1 MNNVGNKNNISR
13 RDFIKTGFAGIAASS
28 LALSGCNK
36 NEETSQVEEL
46 NIIPKQTDTYKFSA
60 PMLFDFDA
68 IDKMAGYNKQF
79 KKSQIT
85 TLYNSIP
92 WPQSEKFNEWFMLY
106 RGGGNPDI
114 KTYADFD
121 RYVQYSFEKGFDVI
135 YLMNSPK
142 AFNDRDIEG
151 FKKDFYKVLDN
162 LWNSGIRRIKFAN
175 TQVAQLINEYNP
187 NFKLSVATIMEYS
200 SVSQYKNLLYFFP
213 NINHI
218 CIPKDLNQNF
228 HFLKAMKDNFPD
240 IEIEL
245 MIGEGCPKWCPSRF
259 SCMASSYND
268 HYKIG
273 CNIPRNFPI
282 IANLKNGVIHP
293 WWLEYYSAIGINN
306 FKFVPIN
313 QRASDKSINH
323 INDYLSFIQFSENN
337 FDGIKYFDNLIA
349 TLSDR
354 LHLNTSIVV
363 NNIKNANLYSYIKSN
378 IFDINYFIKNG
389 YKCGIDC
396 GTKCTYCD
404 NCAKQLEEIM
414 RMV

>member
-1 MNNVGNKNNISR
+1 MEEEKLKNHLKNNISR
-13 RDFIKTGFAGIAASS
+13 RDFVKTGLLTMGAGAM
-28 LALSGCNK
+28 ALSGCSK
-36 NEETSQVEEL
+36 NEEISQNDEL
-46 NIIPKQTDTYKFSA
+46 EIIPKQTATYEFSA

-92 WPQSEKFNEWFMLY
+92 WPQSEKFNEWFMLH
-106 RGGGNPDI
+106 RFGVSNPLI

-200 SVSQYKNLLYFFP
+200 SISQYKNLLYFFP

-245 MIGEGCPKWCPSRF
+245 MVNEGCPKWCPSRF
-259 SCMASSYND
+259 SCQASSYS
-268 HYKIG
+268 HYYKIG
-273 CNIPRNFPI
+273 CNIPSQFP
-282 IANLKNGVIHP
+282 ALVRMKNGAIFP
-293 WWLEYYSAIGINN
+293 WQLEYYSSLRLNN
-306 FKFVPIN
+306 FKILTKGPRAQDKDISDIEDYMQMIEYGIN
-313 QRASDKSINH
+313 SQFGTKFFEMYINELAHRLDINH
-323 INDYLSFIQFSENN
+323 
-337 FDGIKYFDNLIA
+337 LIS
-349 TLSDR
+349 L
-354 LHLNTSIVV
+354 LP
-363 NNIKNANLYSYIKSN
+363 
-378 IFDINYFIKNG
+378 DINYFIKNG
-389 YKCGIDC
+389 YKCNIDC

-404 NCAKQLEEIM
+404 NCAKELEEIM
-414 RMV
+414 RVV